1 MVDIPSVSLNFGDI
15 NEGWNSLTFDGNLTN
30 ILSPENICKKFK
42 FLYSSLFS
50 YEGRLEETF
59 HKNNHCSFLIYWLNQ
74 ELNGIDNNT
83 SICVKEFYDKMK
95 EKHIG
100 FFSDYLFE
108 EQVHNMNNYNIENM
122 NILFN
127 LYSIKSRINMLGDTE
142 TTTEG
147 SWTQIVNECYDK
159 YKEVIIN
166 CEDNCF
172 PFWNAVEL
180 FKTIYNLELNL
191 TSSGLHPCKNE
202 DIIFLPDCNDVLE
215 KYQTERNKQ
224 L

>member
-1 MVDIPSVSLNFGDI
+1 MSKFKQNYNFFDNFDNYEKLVDIPS
-15 NEGWNSLTFDGNLTN
+15 
-30 ILSPENICKKFK
+30 
-42 FLYSSLFS
+42 
-50 YEGRLEETF
+50 
-59 HKNNHCSFLIYWLNQ
+59 
-74 ELNGIDNNT
+74 ELNGIDNNN

-147 SWTQIVNECYDK
+147 S
-159 YKEVIIN
+159 
-166 CEDNCF
+166 
-172 PFWNAVEL
+172 
-180 FKTIYNLELNL
+180 
-191 TSSGLHPCKNE
+191 
-202 DIIFLPDCNDVLE
+202 
-215 KYQTERNKQ
+215 
-224 L
+224 